1 MRPAALGFIA
11 LLMAQLAATAYG
23 QSASVPP
30 PSPITFPP
38 GSTLTTVNG
47 QVVLGGSDL
56 YTVAAK
62 AGQTLLISVAAE
74 GDVSFLVYAPDAS
87 IAKSADGRTVIRGR
101 TLPDAG
107 PDEHAK
113 AWVGRISRTGNYL
126 VAVTMGETGPVLSPY
141 DLTVSLQ

>member
-1 MRPAALGFIA
+1 MRLAALGVIA
-11 LLMAQLAATAYG
+11 LLVAQLAASAYG

-38 GSTLTTVNG
+38 GLTLTTVSG

-56 YTVAAK
+56 YTVAAR
-62 AGQTLLISVAAE
+62 AGQTLLVSVAAE
-74 GDVSFLVYAPDAS
+74 GDVSFVVYAPDAS
-87 IAKSADGRTVIRGR
+87 VAKAADGRTVIRGR

-113 AWVGRISRTGNYL
+113 AWVGAISRSGNYL
-126 VAVTMGETGPVLSPY
+126 IAVTMDESGPVLSAY
-141 DLTVSLQ
+141 DLTVSRQ